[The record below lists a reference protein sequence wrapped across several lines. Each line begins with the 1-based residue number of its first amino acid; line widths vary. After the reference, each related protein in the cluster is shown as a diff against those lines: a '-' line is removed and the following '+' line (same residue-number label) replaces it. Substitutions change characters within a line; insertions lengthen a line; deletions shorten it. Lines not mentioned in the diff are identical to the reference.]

1 MDEEESRLAAEIAQ
15 LTGAEVLSLRRQAR
29 WRKAW
34 FATVRSGGKQREL
47 YIRGDKQLDAEP
59 YPGLD
64 REARIIAL
72 FEENGLPVPHLYGM
86 TQDPVGIVMDSVP
99 GTRDVAQAT
108 DDAERKRIAEDYIA
122 VLARMHRLDVTP
134 FVAAG
139 IEKPEGPKAIALSY
153 LTPHLPLYRRTKSS
167 PQPMI
172 EWALRWVER
181 NVPENRD
188 RACVIHG
195 DPGQFLFEGGR
206 LTCIHDFEA
215 THIGDPMH
223 DLAALRLRE
232 GTEPLGADTD
242 HLIRHYA
249 DLTGEPIDARAL
261 SFHTAAFMLAAVMSL
276 AGPLANPKPADMQLE
291 YLIWD
296 VMCRRAMLHG
306 IAEVMGATIAP
317 AAECSVPDTRGA
329 ILWQVLD
336 ATIARIDTQ
345 GDPVA
350 SADRAAARSLA
361 EWGRIEACSGAERDA
376 RDLDRAAAIL
386 GYRPA
391 SWRECDLAL
400 ERFVQSAGPEQDAA
414 LFDYFT
420 RQVESQAAASGP
432 VRHRL
437 SHYALQPLRP
447 VEASVSRMPEVEA

>member
-1 MDEEESRLAAEIAQ
+1 MLDEEEARLAAELAS
-15 LTGAEVLSLRRQAR
+15 LTGAEVISLRRQAR

-34 FATVRSGGKQREL
+34 FATVRSEGRERDL

-64 REARIIAL
+64 REARIMAL

-86 TQDPVGIVMDSVP
+86 TNDPIGIVMDSVP
-99 GTRDVAQAT
+99 GTRDVAQAA
-108 DDAERKRIAEDYIA
+108 DDAERQRLAEDYIA
-122 VLARMHRLDVTP
+122 VLARMHRLDVAP

-139 IEKPEGPKAIALSY
+139 IEKPEGPRAIALSY
-153 LTPHLPLYRRTKSS
+153 LTPHLPLYRRTKRS

-195 DPGQFLFEGGR
+195 DPGQFLFENGS

-232 GTEPLGADTD
+232 GTEPLGANTD

-249 DLTGEPIDARAL
+249 KLTGEPIDGPAL

-276 AGPLANPKPADMQLE
+276 AGPLTEPKLADMQLE

-296 VMCRRAMLHG
+296 VMCRRAMLYG
-306 IAEVMGATIAP
+306 MAEVMGITIPTEPDVVAP
-317 AAECSVPDTRGA
+317 DSRDA
-329 ILWQVLD
+329 ILWRVLD
-336 ATIARIDTQ
+336 ATIDRIDTD
-345 GDPVA
+345 GNPVA
-350 SADRAAARSLA
+350 TADRAAARTLA
-361 EWGRIEACSGAERDA
+361 EWGRIEACSAVYYAE

-386 GYRPA
+386 GYRPGD
-391 SWRECDLAL
+391 WRECDLAL
-400 ERFVQSAGPEQDAA
+400 EQFVQNAGPEHDAV

-420 RQVESQAAASGP
+420 RQVESRVAQTGS
-432 VRHRL
+432 VQRRL
-437 SHYALQPLRP
+437 AHYALQPLQP
-447 VEASVSRMPEVEA
+447 GEAAV